1 MVLDHEIGVRTSLP
15 PQRRLGMPKRA
26 NRHDGSSRS
35 TFALKYPRYPPMK
48 LFNVPPN
55 SRPAVSQQS
64 RSRSFHLRYAF
75 QNLTAPR
82 ALVSVPPEGDAAEA
96 KAFNPSV
103 RPSRRI
109 AACPH
114 QQVLPSSLLSS
125 PLMTYRGKHPQ
136 SVGGEL
142 LCGQTSDEIH

>member
-1 MVLDHEIGVRTSLP
+1 
-15 PQRRLGMPKRA
+15 MPKRA

-75 QNLTAPR
+75 QNLTAPH
-82 ALVSVPPEGDAAEA
+82 ALASVPAEGDAAEA
-96 KAFNPSV
+96 KTFNPV
-103 RPSRRI
+103 T
-109 AACPH
+109 
-114 QQVLPSSLLSS
+114 SSTLS
-125 PLMTYRGKHPQ
+125 TNRGMPT
-136 SVGGEL
+136 S
-142 LCGQTSDEIH
+142 TSDDVLGEASRGRRE